1 MVDTCDVQADISGA
15 LQRERNLSTMLAK
28 VPPRVKDVAKE
39 DNEIHVLRSV
49 FNHFHILYCTFTVGD
64 RLCCLEHSKKM
75 RRLDIEERLWC
86 S

>member
-28 VPPRVKDVAKE
+28 VPPRVKDAAKE
-39 DNEIHVLRSV
+39 DNERIDIHLLCLKNFHVL
-49 FNHFHILYCTFTVGD
+49 HI
-64 RLCCLEHSKKM
+64 HSW
-75 RRLDIEERLWC
+75 RQVVL